1 MDPETMLE
9 EARALFPEVVEEF
22 ERLRLW
28 VETCVGSD
36 VAKWNGPKVDA

>member
-9 EARALFPEVVEEF
+9 EARALFPDLVAEF

-28 VETCVGSD
+28 VGTCVGSD
-36 VAKWNGPKVDA
+36 VAAWDGPKVDG